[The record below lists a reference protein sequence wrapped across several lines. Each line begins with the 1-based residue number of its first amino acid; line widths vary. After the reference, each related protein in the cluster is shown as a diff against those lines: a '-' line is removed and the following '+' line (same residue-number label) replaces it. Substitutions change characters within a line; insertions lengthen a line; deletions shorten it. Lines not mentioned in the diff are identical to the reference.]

1 MEWSISAI
9 FVNDSIC
16 RLQNRRRLNVVQWWD
31 KSTRCTHA
39 HTLIIFV
46 FCRVHKAIKIVF
58 VCVFCFLC
66 SNLLLCMFCQ
76 WLKANDPNSC
86 ALHKYAWFAQATDSG
101 GKSTSYIKNTH
112 FLHVLCYFD
121 SARSSSSLYLGES
134 CFLCCFVSRIN
145 FYDLCASM

>member
-16 RLQNRRRLNVVQWWD
+16 RLQNRRRRNVVQWWD
-31 KSTRCTHA
+31 KSTRCKHA

-86 ALHKYAWFAQATDSG
+86 ALHKYAWFAQATDHKYAFSAC
-101 GKSTSYIKNTH
+101 S
-112 FLHVLCYFD
+112 VLLWF
-121 SARSSSSLYLGES
+121 SSKFFFSLFGWKL
-134 CFLCCFVSRIN
+134 FFVLCCFVSRIN